1 MPALP
6 LVVVAGIAAA
16 AGLDGIKEVV
26 DDLAQRNQVMQVN
39 ARFVHILHV
48 DQHAALRLA
57 QVHQRADVIV
67 RRVDVRVD
75 ERLLL
80 LDDAGRVGVGG
91 GVVDDLHRA
100 VGQRQAVL
108 DARRRRDK
116 VKVKLALK
124 TLGDDLHVEQAQ
136 KAATEAEAQRGTR
149 LRLKSQARVVELQ
162 FLQRVLQVGIVRAV
176 GGVDAAEHH
185 RRDRAEAGHRLRCG
199 VGGQRDGIADAGV
212 AHGLDAGRQ
221 VADLT
226 GLELVTGGQARRAH
240 VADLHQLELRAGAH
254 QADGIAGFDRALKD
268 ADVDDDALVA
278 VVDGVEDQRLQRCV
292 GVAGGGGDIPRNAFQ
307 HLLDADAQLGRD
319 ARCLHAGQADDV
331 LDLLRHGIRVGTGQ
345 VDLVQNRHD
354 LQIVVQR
361 QIAVRQ
367 RLRLNALAGVDDEDC
382 ALAGGQTAADLVL
395 EVHMAR
401 GVDEVELVGLAV
413 VGLVAHRDGAGLDG
427 DAALLLDVHVVQHLV
442 GHGALVD
449 AVGQLQHTVRQS
461 GLAVVDVGNNA
472 KVADVLA
479 GHQVSSKLFQIS
491 QILPFSLY
499 TRGTRRARPHTTS

>member
-26 DDLAQRNQVMQVN
+26 DDLAQRDQVMQVN
-39 ARFVHILHV
+39 ACFVHILHV

-91 GVVDDLHRA
+91 GVVNDLHRA

-136 KAATEAEAQRGTR
+136 KAAAEAEAQRGTR
-149 LRLKSQARVVELQ
+149 LRLKGQARVVELQ

-212 AHGLDAGRQ
+212 AHGLDAGR
-221 VADLT
+221 
-226 GLELVTGGQARRAH
+226 
-240 VADLHQLELRAGAH
+240 
-254 QADGIAGFDRALKD
+254 
-268 ADVDDDALVA
+268 
-278 VVDGVEDQRLQRCV
+278 
-292 GVAGGGGDIPRNAFQ
+292 
-307 HLLDADAQLGRD
+307 
-319 ARCLHAGQADDV
+319 
-331 LDLLRHGIRVGTGQ
+331 
-345 VDLVQNRHD
+345 
-354 LQIVVQR
+354 
-361 QIAVRQ
+361 
-367 RLRLNALAGVDDEDC
+367 
-382 ALAGGQTAADLVL
+382 
-395 EVHMAR
+395 
-401 GVDEVELVGLAV
+401 
-413 VGLVAHRDGAGLDG
+413 
-427 DAALLLDVHVVQHLV
+427 
-442 GHGALVD
+442 
-449 AVGQLQHTVRQS
+449 
-461 GLAVVDVGNNA
+461 
-472 KVADVLA
+472 
-479 GHQVSSKLFQIS
+479 
-491 QILPFSLY
+491 
-499 TRGTRRARPHTTS
+499 